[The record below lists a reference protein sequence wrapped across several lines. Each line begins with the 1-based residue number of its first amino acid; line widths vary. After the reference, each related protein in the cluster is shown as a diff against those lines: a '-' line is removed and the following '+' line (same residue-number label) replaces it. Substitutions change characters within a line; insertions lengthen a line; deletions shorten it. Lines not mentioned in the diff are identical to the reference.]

1 MSSEEAGTKEPV
13 VRLRGVSKE
22 FPGVKAVDRVDLEIL
37 PGEVHAL
44 AGENGAGKSTLMK
57 ILSQVER
64 PTEGELQISGEKVAF
79 HGPGYAQSLGVAM
92 VYQEFALA
100 PHLSVA
106 ENLFLGREP
115 ARAGF
120 INRRSE
126 KEKAGELLGRVGLEI
141 DSNRLVSGLTVAEQQ
156 RLEIAK
162 ALAIEAKVLIL
173 DEPTATL
180 AEREIEGLFEVMR
193 EMASRGIAILYIS
206 HRLDEIFRIADRVTV
221 MRDGKVMETKP
232 TSELTEEELVNLMVG
247 REVGNLYP
255 KPEAEIGEVL
265 LRVEG
270 ISREGV
276 LKDCSFEVRS
286 GEILGFAGLVGAGRT
301 ELARA
306 VFGADPVDSGRVELE
321 GREIQV
327 KSPQAAIA
335 AGIGYLTEDRK
346 GAGLALQLGIDHN
359 ITLANVPVAMAG
371 FLDLGTEQRVARDR
385 SEQLDIQAPTIKR
398 KVQVLSGGNQ
408 QKVVVAKWLE
418 THARALFFDE
428 PSRGIDVGAKAEM
441 FGLIGDLA
449 KEGRGI
455 VLISSYLPELLNM
468 CDRILVMRDGRV
480 AGVLEREEFSEERIV
495 SLATGVEEE
504 AA

>member
-180 AEREIEGLFEVMR
+180 AEREIEGLFEVIR

-359 ITLANVPVAMAG
+359 ITLANVPVGMAG

>member
-1 MSSEEAGTKEPV
+1 MPSEETGTREPV
-13 VRLRGVSKE
+13 VRLRGISKE
-22 FPGVKAVDRVDLEIL
+22 FPGVKAVDGVNLEIL

-64 PTEGELQISGEKVAF
+64 PTEGEVEISGEKVVF
-79 HGPGYAQSLGVAM
+79 RGPGYAQSLGVAM

-120 INRRSE
+120 VNRRKE
-126 KEKAGELLGRVGLEI
+126 KEKARELLGRVGLEI
-141 DSNRLVSGLTVAEQQ
+141 EPGRLVSSLTVAEQQ
-156 RLEIAK
+156 RVEIAK

-180 AEREIEGLFEVMR
+180 AEKEIEGLFEVIQDL
-193 EMASRGIAILYIS
+193 ASRGIAILYIS
-206 HRLDEIFRIADRVTV
+206 HRLDEIFRIANRVTV
-221 MRDGKVMETKP
+221 MRDGKVVDTVP
-232 TSELTEEELVNLMVG
+232 ASELDEEKLVRLMVG

-255 KPEAEIGEVL
+255 KPEAEIGEVV
-265 LRVEG
+265 LRVSG
-270 ISREGV
+270 ISRGTV
-276 LKDCSFEVRS
+276 LQDCSFEVRS

-306 VFGADPVDSGRVELE
+306 VFGADPVDSGAVELE
-321 GREIQV
+321 GEEVRI
-327 KSPQAAIA
+327 KDPQTAIE

-346 GAGLALQLGIDHN
+346 GEGLALQLGVAQN
-359 ITLANVPVAMAG
+359 ITLAHVPVRAG
-371 FLDLGTEQRVARDR
+371 FLDLGAERRTARRRRDELNIR
-385 SEQLDIQAPTIKR
+385 TPSIR
-398 KVQVLSGGNQ
+398 RRVQVLSGGNQ

-418 THARALFFDE
+418 TRAKVLFFDE
-428 PSRGIDVGAKAEM
+428 PARGIDVGAKAEM

-449 KEGRGI
+449 EEGRAI

-468 CDRILVMRDGRV
+468 CDRILVMREGRV
-480 AGVLEREEFSEERIV
+480 AGTLSREEFSEERVIA
-495 SLATGVEEE
+495 LATGAKE

>member
-180 AEREIEGLFEVMR
+180 AEREIEGLFEVIR

-221 MRDGKVMETKP
+221 MRDGKIVETKP